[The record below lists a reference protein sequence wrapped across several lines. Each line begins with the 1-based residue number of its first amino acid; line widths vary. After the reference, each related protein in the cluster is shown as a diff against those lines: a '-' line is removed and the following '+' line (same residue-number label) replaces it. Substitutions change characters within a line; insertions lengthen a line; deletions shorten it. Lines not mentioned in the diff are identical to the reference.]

1 MFLCH
6 WNRVEVVEVWGCI
19 VKAMSFILTKIT
31 RVICIGIIVTNHDI
45 SIRQCLAVVIDLCY
59 DCTVHTHSVHMIVLG
74 DLKKTIVW

>member
-1 MFLCH
+1 M
-6 WNRVEVVEVWGCI
+6 
-19 VKAMSFILTKIT
+19 KAMSFILTKIT

-74 DLKKTIVW
+74 DLKKNYSLVVKNMVSGKVI